1 MQGPGGFGNE
11 GDDRLG
17 RKSESSAGSAQA
29 SESAAFGNRL
39 LNALAPEDARELSAH
54 LEAVPLRRRQ
64 QLQLPNHKIDMV
76 YFLEKGLASVHA
88 GSRGQQLEVA
98 MIGAEGMTGVAV
110 LLHAERSPQRI
121 SMLVAGRAQR
131 IPADELRRM
140 LQERPAM
147 RRLLLRYTHTVVNDM
162 AASVFASAKAN
173 VPQRVVRW
181 ILRAQD
187 RLETPEI
194 PITHEALAAAVGTGR
209 PGITA
214 AIHDLVAQKRIS
226 ARRAHIVVVDRNA
239 LIAMAGPFY
248 TSPG

>member
-1 MQGPGGFGNE
+1 
-11 GDDRLG
+11 
-17 RKSESSAGSAQA
+17 
-29 SESAAFGNRL
+29 
-39 LNALAPEDARELSAH
+39 
-54 LEAVPLRRRQ
+54 
-64 QLQLPNHKIDMV
+64 
-76 YFLEKGLASVHA
+76 
-88 GSRGQQLEVA
+88 
-98 MIGAEGMTGVAV
+98 
-110 LLHAERSPQRI
+110 
-121 SMLVAGRAQR
+121 
-131 IPADELRRM
+131 
-140 LQERPAM
+140 
-147 RRLLLRYTHTVVNDM
+147 
-162 AASVFASAKAN
+162 